1 MQSEHKLA
9 LTKNYVLLVN
19 ESPVDDIL
27 DELRQQQIVNEE
39 QREFIARQPTQKG
52 RTRALL
58 ELLPRRGPKAFHA
71 FCYALLARHKNELVS
86 VLTGPEK
93 EDMAVCFPEHSSF
106 HLGGEVYLKAEKEE
120 ITLKQGA
127 IEMCFPLI
135 RWKMFETYLEDV
147 DEAVEQIRNNRYSSM
162 IKHLGGNVYLTVDN
176 NDKTDCC
183 VDIRY
188 RWCSPI
194 DHKMYP
200 TPQGLSLTFEQFDK
214 LKDVARVLLDL
225 IPDLSTTLPCYMSH
239 QNVEGA
245 IYCGECNPNGPDFD

>member
-1 MQSEHKLA
+1 MDFRIPLHLYYTLCLQMQSEHKLA

-19 ESPVDDIL
+19 ETPVDDIL

-58 ELLPRRGPKAFHA
+58 ELLPRRRPKAFHA

-127 IEMCFPLI
+127 IEMYFPLI

-147 DEAVEQIRNNRYSSM
+147 DEAVEQIRNNRYSSV
-162 IKHLGGNVYLTVDN
+162 IEHLGGNVYLT
-176 NDKTDCC
+176 
-183 VDIRY
+183 
-188 RWCSPI
+188 
-194 DHKMYP
+194 
-200 TPQGLSLTFEQFDK
+200 G
-214 LKDVARVLLDL
+214 
-225 IPDLSTTLPCYMSH
+225 
-239 QNVEGA
+239 
-245 IYCGECNPNGPDFD
+245 